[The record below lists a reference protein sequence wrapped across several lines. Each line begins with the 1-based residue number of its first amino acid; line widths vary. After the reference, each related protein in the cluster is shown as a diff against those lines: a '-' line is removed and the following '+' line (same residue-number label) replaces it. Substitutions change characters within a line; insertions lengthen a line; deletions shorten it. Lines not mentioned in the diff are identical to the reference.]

1 MSSTAAKPDQRVLQG
16 RATREQILKATSD
29 ILRTQGGGGAT
40 TRAVAER
47 AGVRL
52 SLLHYHFGGRDGLM
66 AALLEEENAKLLERQ
81 RAMYGGPESLAEK
94 WRTACHYLREDL
106 RSGYV
111 RVLWELWAASL
122 ADEQLARRWREAMG
136 SWRTLLEQVTESWAA
151 EHGLELP
158 LPARA
163 LATLV
168 ANAFQGAEV
177 EILAGVSEH
186 EAPHLKALEA
196 CADLIEWFEHPA
208 RRLETRKS
216 PAPPKRVDRDGRA
229 PGRSW

>member
-1 MSSTAAKPDQRVLQG
+1 MSSTGAKPDQRVLRG
-16 RATREQILKATSD
+16 NATREQILQATND
-29 ILRTQGGGGAT
+29 VLREQGGAAT
-40 TRAVAER
+40 TTRVVAER
-47 AGVRL
+47 AGVPL
-52 SLLHYHFGGRDGLM
+52 SLVHYHFGGRGGLL
-66 AALLEEENAKLLERQ
+66 AALLEQENAKLVERQ
-81 RAMYGGPESLAEK
+81 QAMYAGPEPLADK

-122 ADEQLARRWREAMG
+122 ADEQLAARWREAMA
-136 SWRTLLEQVTESWAA
+136 SWRTLLEQVADKWAA

-158 LPARA
+158 LPSRA

-186 EAPHLKALEA
+186 EAPHLQALEA
-196 CADLIEWFEHPA
+196 CADLIERLEQPA
-208 RRLETRKS
+208 RALETGTRTAHS
-216 PAPPKRVDRDGRA
+216 SLAGATP
-229 PGRSW
+229 